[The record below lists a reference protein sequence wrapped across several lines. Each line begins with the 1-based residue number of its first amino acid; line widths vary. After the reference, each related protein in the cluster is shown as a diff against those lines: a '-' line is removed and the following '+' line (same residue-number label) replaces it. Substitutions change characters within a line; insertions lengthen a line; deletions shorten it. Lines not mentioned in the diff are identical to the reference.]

1 MTPTQFWRDGV
12 DGRDKPGHGD
22 GVAMRPVK
30 SLILPLNP
38 AQIAVARSEM
48 RLRAN
53 PRPWGV
59 MFARGLRT
67 M

>member
-1 MTPTQFWRDGV
+1 
-12 DGRDKPGHGD
+12 
-22 GVAMRPVK
+22 
-30 SLILPLNP
+30 LPLNP